1 MSDPQTEDVDVVVIG
16 GGPAG
21 STVSTFLSE
30 KGYRV
35 VLLEKSAHPKFHIGE
50 SLLPC
55 NLPVLAA
62 LGVLPEVRAMGVL
75 KLGADF
81 SYATDTAHRT
91 YYFSKALNATAP
103 HAYEVRRSEFD
114 ELLFRNAAKKGVD
127 TREHVLVTSVEHDDS
142 RSPRASTVDAV
153 RSGPDGETTLRFRAR
168 YVVDA
173 SGRDTFFAKKLG
185 VKRKNPNHGSA
196 AIFGHFEGVTRRPG
210 ADQGNISIYWF
221 DHGWMWMIPLKD
233 GVMSVG
239 AVCWPEYLK
248 TRTGTT
254 TEFLMQTLALA
265 PAAHAR
271 MQDAVPLGEIR
282 ATGNYSYTSDQMSG
296 PGFVMAG
303 DAFAFIDPV
312 FSSGVYL
319 AMNSARLAAEVVDGA
334 LREPS
339 SEAKLQ
345 REFEA
350 RVRKGIGAFSWFI
363 YRFTTPAMRWLF
375 KNPKN
380 AFRLEEAIISM
391 LAGDVFDSDAVH
403 RRFRVLRLIYG
414 VRTAIDFKEHLANKT
429 LRKKNART
437 VFDGVTTPEGQPG
450 TVGFS

>member
-1 MSDPQTEDVDVVVIG
+1 VVENVDVLVVG
-16 GGPAG
+16 GGPGG
-21 STVSTFLSE
+21 STISTFLAE

-35 VLLEKSAHPKFHIGE
+35 VVLEKDAHPKFHIGE

-62 LGVLPEVRAMGVL
+62 LGVLPEVRKMGVL

-81 SYATDTAHRT
+81 SYATDDVHRT

-103 HAYEVRRSEFD
+103 HAYEVRRSDFD

-127 TREHVLVTSVEHDDS
+127 TREHVRVTSIEHDDD
-142 RSPRASTVDAV
+142 RAPRAATVDAV
-153 RSGPDGETTLRFRAR
+153 ASGPDGEVPLRFKAR

-185 VKRKNPNHGSA
+185 IKRKNPNHGSA
-196 AIFGHFEGVTRRPG
+196 AIFGHFQGVARRAG

-221 DHGWMWMIPLKD
+221 DHGWMWMIPLRD
-233 GVMSVG
+233 DVMSVG
-239 AVCWPEYLK
+239 AVCWPDYLK
-248 TRTGTT
+248 TRTGSTT
-254 TEFLMQTLALA
+254 DFLLQTLALA

-271 MQDAVPLGEIR
+271 MKSAVPLGEIR
-282 ATGNYSYTSDQMSG
+282 ATGNYSYTSDRMTG
-296 PGFVMAG
+296 PGFVMVG

-334 LREPS
+334 LRDPA
-339 SEAKLQ
+339 SEERLQ
-345 REFEA
+345 SEFEA

-363 YRFTTPAMRWLF
+363 YRFTTPAMRWIF
-375 KNPKN
+375 KHPKN
-380 AFRLEEAIISM
+380 VFRLEEAVISM
-391 LAGDVFDSDAVH
+391 LAGDVFDSEAVH
-403 RRFRVLRLIYG
+403 RRFSMLRFIYG
-414 VRTAIDFKEHLANKT
+414 VRTVIEFKDHVANKA
-429 LRKKNART
+429 LRRKNART